1 MATGIN
7 FILSSMVFNVVP
19 TFLEVTM
26 VAAILSY
33 RCGPAFAGL
42 TAVTIVAYTAFTVG
56 LTAVRTSALRA

>member
-1 MATGIN
+1 
-7 FILSSMVFNVVP
+7 MVFNVVP

-42 TAVTIVAYTAFTVG
+42 TAATIVAYTAFTI
-56 LTAVRTSALRA
+56 LITAVLSRIPCRTFSVQEI